1 MQYLI
6 IIRTVLALLP
16 AVLEAVKVLESAFPV
31 AGQGAAKLAA
41 LRSIIEAAY
50 NTVAD
55 ATLPFEKLWPA
66 LQSTIGAAVSLAN
79 STGLFKK

>member
-1 MQYLI
+1 MQYII

-16 AVLEAVKVLESAFPV
+16 TIIDAIKALEGAFPV
-31 AGQGAAKLAA
+31 AGPGAAKLAA

-55 ATLPFEKLWPA
+55 ATLSFEKLWPA
-66 LQSTIGAAVSLAN
+66 LQSSIGAVVCLAN
-79 STGLFKK
+79 ATGLFKK

>member
-16 AVLEAVKVLESAFPV
+16 AVLEAVKVLEGAFPV

-55 ATLPFEKLWPA
+55 ATLSFEKLWPA
-66 LQSTIGAAVSLAN
+66 LQSTIGAVVSLAN

>member
-6 IIRTVLALLP
+6 IIRAVLALLP
-16 AVLEAVKVLESAFPV
+16 AVVEAVKVLEGAFPV

-50 NTVAD
+50 NTVVD
-55 ATLPFEKLWPA
+55 ATLSFEKLWPA
-66 LQSTIGAAVSLAN
+66 LQSAIGAVVSLAN